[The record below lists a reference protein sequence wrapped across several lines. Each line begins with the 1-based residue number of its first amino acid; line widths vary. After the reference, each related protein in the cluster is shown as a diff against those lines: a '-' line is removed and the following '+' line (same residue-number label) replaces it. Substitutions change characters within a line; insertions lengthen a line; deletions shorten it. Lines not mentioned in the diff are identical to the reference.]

1 MFVCFILLY
10 FFILHVLWKHYGF
23 CIQND
28 MSAMF
33 ADRNQNQLCCC
44 SLFGWML
51 GCCAVV
57 VESGKRTGSC
67 VLRAAA
73 HLGSAELFIRGCHG
87 NIRSQSDVCICG
99 TAVCDSSESHV
110 TPSSL
115 FTPSTSSPHVH
126 PPGFVSISWF
136 CRQHFTA
143 TCIHSSIL
151 LILHHL
157 LCCCCFFSLSFYV
170 VPLFLTDFL
179 SCTLLDFSIHCFWVL
194 WGFTA
199 CRALAFM
206 HFWGLDL
213 IYTLCIRCTYIK

>member
-1 MFVCFILLY
+1 MKTLW
-10 FFILHVLWKHYGF
+10 ILHPKWRDRYVCRQKSESVVL
-23 CIQND
+23 
-28 MSAMF
+28 
-33 ADRNQNQLCCC
+33 CC

-51 GCCAVV
+51 GCCAAV
-57 VESGKRTGSC
+57 VESGKRTGPC

-99 TAVCDSSESHV
+99 PAVCDSSESHV

-115 FTPSTSSPHVH
+115 FTPSTSSPHFH

-157 LCCCCFFSLSFYV
+157 LCCWCFFSFFLYCLSLSHWFPLLYPSRFFHSLLLGPLRFHS
-170 VPLFLTDFL
+170 VPCSCCHAFLRIRFEYYF
-179 SCTLLDFSIHCFWVL
+179 CC
-194 WGFTA
+194 
-199 CRALAFM
+199 
-206 HFWGLDL
+206 
-213 IYTLCIRCTYIK
+213 TLCIRCT